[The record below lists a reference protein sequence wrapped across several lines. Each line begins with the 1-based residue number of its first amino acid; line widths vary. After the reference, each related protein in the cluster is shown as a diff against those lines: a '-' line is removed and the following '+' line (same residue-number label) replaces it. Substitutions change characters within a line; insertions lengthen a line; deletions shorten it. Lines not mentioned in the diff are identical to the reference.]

1 MAESNPDNPESTP
14 TPPAVE
20 PPRGDWAK
28 STMWMVIVLI
38 VTLNGFLIFRS
49 CRNVPGDAIDKTS
62 KLVEKAGKALSDVA
76 SAFNQGRVTTEFISY
91 ATTVT
96 PTRRL
101 QFATLKQKEIFT
113 RRDESSTAFG
123 YMPLPDVIVEARA
136 PIEFTYYLDLDAP
149 WRVVLEDQT
158 IYVLGPGI
166 QFNTPAI
173 DVSGLQY
180 EVKKGSAIR
189 NTTAAL
195 DGLKQSITML
205 AKNRARENIPL
216 VREHGRKQTT
226 EFFEQWLSKSF
237 TDGRKYPV
245 KVFFPDEKL
254 PLPLARGST
263 NVFAPLE
270 SPK

>member
-1 MAESNPDNPESTP
+1 MAESNPDKPDTTP
-14 TPPAVE
+14 APPSAE

-38 VTLNGFLIFRS
+38 VTLNGFLLIRS
-49 CRNVPGDAIDKTS
+49 CSKAPGDVIDKTT

-113 RRDESSTAFG
+113 RRDESSTA
-123 YMPLPDVIVEARA
+123 
-136 PIEFTYYLDLDAP
+136 PIEFTYYLDLNAP
-149 WRVVLEDQT
+149 WRLVLEDQT
-158 IYVLGPGI
+158 IYVLAPAI
-166 QFNTPAI
+166 HFNTPAI
-173 DVSGLQY
+173 DVSGMQF
-180 EVKKGSAIR
+180 EVKKDKFFSK
-189 NTTAAL
+189 TAAAMESL
-195 DGLKQSITML
+195 RQSMTIL
-205 AKNRARENIPL
+205 AKDRARENISL
-216 VREHGRKQTT
+216 VRENGRKETT
-226 EFFEQWLSKSF
+226 GFVEEWVAKSF

-254 PLPLARGST
+254 PLPLARAST

-270 SPK
+270 TPR

>member
-1 MAESNPDNPESTP
+1 MAESNPDKPDTTP
-14 TPPAVE
+14 APPSAE

-49 CRNVPGDAIDKTS
+49 CRNVPGDAIDKTA

-101 QFATLKQKEIFT
+101 QFATLKQKEMFT
-113 RRDESSTAFG
+113 RRDESSTGFG
-123 YMPLPDVIVEARA
+123 YVPLPEVIVEARA
-136 PIEFTYYLDLDAP
+136 PIEFTYYLDLNAP

-158 IYVLGPGI
+158 IHVLAPAI
-166 QFNTPAI
+166 HFNTPAI
-173 DVSGLQY
+173 DVSGIQF
-180 EVKKGSAIR
+180 EVKKGSAFR
-189 NTTAAL
+189 NTTAAM
-195 DGLKQSITML
+195 DGLRQSMTIM
-205 AKNRARENIPL
+205 AKDRARENISL
-216 VREHGRKQTT
+216 VRENGRKETA
-226 EFFEQWLSKSF
+226 EFVEQWLVKSF

-245 KVFFPDEKL
+245 KVYFPDEKL
-254 PLPLARGST
+254 PLPLVRGST
-263 NVFAPLE
+263 NSFAPLE

>member
-1 MAESNPDNPESTP
+1 MAESNPDKPDTTP
-14 TPPAVE
+14 APPSAE

-38 VTLNGFLIFRS
+38 VTLNGFLLIRS
-49 CRNVPGDAIDKTS
+49 CSKAPGDVIDKTT

-113 RRDESSTAFG
+113 RREEGSTAFG
-123 YMPLPDVIVEARA
+123 YVPLPEVIVEARA
-136 PIEFTYYLDLDAP
+136 PIEFTYYLDLNAP
-149 WRVVLEDQT
+149 WRLVLEDQT
-158 IYVLGPGI
+158 IYVLAPAI
-166 QFNTPAI
+166 HFNTPAI
-173 DVSGLQY
+173 DVSGMQF
-180 EVKKGSAIR
+180 EVKKDKFFSK
-189 NTTAAL
+189 TAAAMESL
-195 DGLKQSITML
+195 RQSMTIL
-205 AKNRARENIPL
+205 AKDRARENISL
-216 VREHGRKQTT
+216 VRENGRKETT
-226 EFFEQWLSKSF
+226 GFVEEWVAKSF

-270 SPK
+270 TPR

>member
-1 MAESNPDNPESTP
+1 MAESNPDKPDTTP
-14 TPPAVE
+14 APPSAE
-20 PPRGDWAK
+20 PPRADWAK

-38 VTLNGFLIFRS
+38 VTLNGFLLIRS
-49 CRNVPGDAIDKTS
+49 CSKVPGDTIDKTGR
-62 KLVEKAGKALSDVA
+62 LIEKAGQALSDVA

-113 RRDESSTAFG
+113 RREESSTAFG
-123 YMPLPDVIVEARA
+123 YVPLPEVIVEARA
-136 PIEFTYYLDLDAP
+136 PIEFTYYLDLNAP

-173 DVSGLQY
+173 DVSGIQY
-180 EVKKGSAIR
+180 EVKKDRMFSKTA
-189 NTTAAL
+189 AAL
-195 DGLKQSITML
+195 DGLRQSMTIM
-205 AKNRARENIPL
+205 AKDRARENIPL
-216 VREHGRKQTT
+216 VREIGRKETT
-226 EFFEQWLSKSF
+226 EFFEQWLAKSF

-254 PLPLARGST
+254 PLSLSRGST

-270 SPK
+270 TPK